1 MYLSLRIKERI
12 NQMKTNTKIAIILI
26 ILGIASSV
34 LSLILGSTI
43 FIAGIILLLFGRK
56 QEELITGK
64 APMILIGYRFEKKYF
79 NNL

>member
-1 MYLSLRIKERI
+1 
-12 NQMKTNTKIAIILI
+12 MKTNTKIAIILI

-64 APMILIGYRFEKKYF
+64 APMILISYKFEKRYF